1 MKKSDVALLRPV
13 LSDNGEI
20 NENARAVARLKKTDG
35 RDVVS
40 VSICGLPNRSGG
52 EYYFFLEGNIP
63 PFFRIFDTSGGE
75 FSVYDRNAAGATAI
89 CYVMQNSVIIDLY
102 GAFSADGLSEE
113 EVKAMRRHIF
123 SATRARTEKRV
134 FTARKKMKEREE
146 EKKTITTTK

>member
-52 EYYFFLEGNIP
+52 EY
-63 PFFRIFDTSGGE
+63 
-75 FSVYDRNAAGATAI
+75 
-89 CYVMQNSVIIDLY
+89 
-102 GAFSADGLSEE
+102 
-113 EVKAMRRHIF
+113 
-123 SATRARTEKRV
+123 
-134 FTARKKMKEREE
+134 
-146 EKKTITTTK
+146 

>member
-40 VSICGLPNRSGG
+40 VSICGLPNRTGG

-63 PFFRIFDTSGGE
+63 PFSG
-75 FSVYDRNAAGATAI
+75 FSILPAESFPFTTATPPGLPQF
-89 CYVMQNSVIIDLY
+89 VM
-102 GAFSADGLSEE
+102 
-113 EVKAMRRHIF
+113 
-123 SATRARTEKRV
+123 
-134 FTARKKMKEREE
+134 
-146 EKKTITTTK
+146 

>member
-40 VSICGLPNRSGG
+40 VSICGLPNRTGG

-63 PFFRIFDTSGGE
+63 DFRYF
-75 FSVYDRNAAGATAI
+75 
-89 CYVMQNSVIIDLY
+89 
-102 GAFSADGLSEE
+102 
-113 EVKAMRRHIF
+113 RR
-123 SATRARTEKRV
+123 RV
-134 FTARKKMKEREE
+134 FRLRPQRRRGYRNLLCNAK
-146 EKKTITTTK
+146 